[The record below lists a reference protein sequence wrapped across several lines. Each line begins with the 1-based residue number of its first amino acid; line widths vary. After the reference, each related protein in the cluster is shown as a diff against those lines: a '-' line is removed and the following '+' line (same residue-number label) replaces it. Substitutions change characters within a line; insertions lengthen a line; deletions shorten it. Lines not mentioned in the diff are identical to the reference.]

1 MEATNEIGID
11 VVLMLAGVAAKTDP
25 TMVVWKNKEEKISFG
40 RFMEYAL
47 TETVTGE
54 DVLVAILF
62 YIVR

>member
-1 MEATNEIGID
+1 MEAINEIGID

-25 TMVVWKNKEEKISFG
+25 TMVVWKNKEISFG